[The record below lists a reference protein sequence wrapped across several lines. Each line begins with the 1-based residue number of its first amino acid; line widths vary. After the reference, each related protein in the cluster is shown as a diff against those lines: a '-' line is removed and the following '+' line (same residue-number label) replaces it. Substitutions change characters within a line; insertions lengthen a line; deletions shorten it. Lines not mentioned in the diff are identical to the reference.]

1 MYRLALIRVVREVQ
15 GHKRRV
21 ALSCEGEAKVIT
33 LGLILL
39 ILQILHVSLRIIVV
53 IRQLTGRL

>member
-1 MYRLALIRVVREVQ
+1 MREVQ